1 MPTQRQI
8 EANRLNAQKSP
19 GPTSVAGKAASR
31 FNALKTGIDAKSNV
45 IPGEDAGLLETLA
58 TEYHERFRPS
68 APEQRFLVDSLI
80 AAEWMSR
87 RLRKIEAQLWQH
99 EMAEGIRLD
108 RLNTKWPIGR
118 LFSRNVS
125 DLTRLQRRIDSTDRL
140 YHRALDKLE
149 RLQATPAAPIYTPS
163 VVATEPESPAA
174 GPILPLSPQEEP
186 SGNQPLRP
194 EIGFVPQPVNPGL
207 QPQGEA
213 GLQPASRPECRP
225 RL

>member
-1 MPTQRQI
+1 MPTERQI
-8 EANRLNAQKSP
+8 QANRLNAQKSS

-58 TEYHERFRPS
+58 AEYHARFQPS

-149 RLQATPAAPIYTPS
+149 RLQATPAVCVSPEP
-163 VVATEPESPAA
+163 VAASDPESPAA
-174 GPILPLSPQEEP
+174 GPSIPLSSMDEP
-186 SGNQPLRP
+186 SENQQPTP
-194 EIGFVPQPVNPGL
+194 AFGFVPQPENPGSK
-207 QPQGEA
+207 
-213 GLQPASRPECRP
+213 PASP
-225 RL
+225 LGGASQ

>member
-1 MPTQRQI
+1 MSTLRQI
-8 EANRLNAQKSP
+8 EANRLNAQKSS

-45 IPGEDAGLLETLA
+45 IPGEDASLLETLA
-58 TEYHERFRPS
+58 AEYHERFRPS
-68 APEQRFLVDSLI
+68 APEQRFLVDSLV

-140 YHRALDKLE
+140 YHRALEKLE
-149 RLQATPAAPIYTPS
+149 RLQAAPALAPAPPDGPS
-163 VVATEPESPAA
+163 EPVSPAA
-174 GPILPLSPQEEP
+174 GPILPLSAREEP
-186 SGNQPLRP
+186 PRNQPLRP
-194 EIGFVPQPVNPGL
+194 DIGFVPPLPVGRGGRGPL
-207 QPQGEA
+207 VA
-213 GLQPASRPECRP
+213 
-225 RL
+225 